1 MNLFDIFI
9 NFFESLCY
17 CLFIF
22 YILKNK
28 TTSFL
33 SFIIFS
39 FIHFITLCIFN
50 YYLLPEIILI
60 LSGIFILFLFSNSI
74 NKNEYVQNIFLI
86 LFIFTIGNFSVSI
99 ALLLTSLFFKF
110 PFYSGNAYLML
121 VIISKSILFILAS
134 VCALS
139 IKKYHI
145 LQTKKLNYC
154 LLALLFLNIIYSS
167 LSDFIFYSNI
177 FNQYIIT
184 ICICVNLLSFFLCL
198 IFLENKKE
206 QDKKLDM
213 QKNMLELKNQ
223 ENLYKENQKSIQ
235 ELNKWKHDIK
245 HILNT
250 IILVVIIVEA
260 FLCSQNHK

>member
-86 LFIFTIGNFSVSI
+86 LLGYHFYIQPVLSSEKV
-99 ALLLTSLFFKF
+99 F
-110 PFYSGNAYLML
+110 PQ
-121 VIISKSILFILAS
+121 ISKWWSITYS
-134 VCALS
+134 S
-139 IKKYHI
+139 KMKG
-145 LQTKKLNYC
+145 KKLN
-154 LLALLFLNIIYSS
+154 
-167 LSDFIFYSNI
+167 
-177 FNQYIIT
+177 
-184 ICICVNLLSFFLCL
+184 
-198 IFLENKKE
+198 KE
-206 QDKKLDM
+206 
-213 QKNMLELKNQ
+213 
-223 ENLYKENQKSIQ
+223 
-235 ELNKWKHDIK
+235 
-245 HILNT
+245 
-250 IILVVIIVEA
+250 LVK
-260 FLCSQNHK
+260 F